1 MNTNLRQMS
10 LASFIEQVRPAD
22 RTVTVLD
29 RTHPDAV
36 YELLAEFFEAIGVE
50 VTEARTDGGGP
61 SNLVLL
67 HDGETPLAVS
77 SLDDV
82 YGGTLGFNADRYAT
96 GTHGL
101 EELEPPDVV
110 TALDSVEIPAEREN
124 TFVLVQISRYIEGMA
139 YKTGSGELHAGFQRL
154 SRLTAERGT
163 RKVYRRLGRTGV
175 DLHVYGVA
183 DDAPDN
189 FSVTVHP
196 ATTEELRNGWF
207 VVHDGD
213 DNDGWK
219 AALVAEEVAPNTY
232 GGAWTFDPET
242 VDAVGTYLRETYHE
256 RGLAGTPQPNP
267 ESN

>member
-1 MNTNLRQMS
+1 MS

-22 RTVTVLD
+22 RAVTVLD

-36 YELLAEFFEAIGVE
+36 YELLAEFFEVMGVE
-50 VTEARTDGGGP
+50 VTEARSDGDGP
-61 SNLVLL
+61 SDLVLL

-82 YGGTLGFNADRYAT
+82 YSGTLGFNADRYAT

-101 EELEPPDVV
+101 DDLEPPDVV
-110 TALDSVEIPAEREN
+110 TELDSVRIPAEREN
-124 TFVLVQISRYIEGMA
+124 KFVLIQISRYIEGMA
-139 YKTGSGELHAGFQRL
+139 YKTGRGELHAGFQRL

-163 RKVYRRLGRTGV
+163 REVYRRLEHAGV
-175 DLHVYGVA
+175 DLHAYGFA
-183 DDAPDN
+183 DDEPDD

-196 ATTEELRNGWF
+196 ATDEELRKGWF

-213 DNDGWK
+213 GNDGWK
-219 AALVAEEVAPNTY
+219 AALVAEEIAPNTY

-242 VDAVGTYLRETYHE
+242 VDAVQAYLRETYHE
-256 RGLAGTPQPNP
+256 RRLAGTPGANP